1 MDKLLN
7 TSEGLEIQQLIK
19 SLCSNNGQ
27 ERQKARSALVE
38 KGIRSIDFLMEL
50 LNSPKHIYR
59 WEAIKTIEEIN
70 APQSIP
76 IFLDALEDEKSDI
89 RWIAAEGLIN
99 LGKLSVE
106 PLLKRLLEK
115 SESIFV
121 LEGAHHVFIDLKK
134 NKMLPDDF
142 PIDKL
147 LLALKD
153 TGWVENIKSMAHELL
168 GNSKS

>member
-1 MDKLLN
+1 MDKSLN
-7 TSEGLEIQQLIK
+7 TSEDLEMRYLIK
-19 SLCSNNGQ
+19 SICSKNGQ
-27 ERQKARSALVE
+27 ERQKARAALVE
-38 KGIRSIDFLMEL
+38 KGNRSIDFLMEL

-70 APQSIP
+70 DPESIP

-99 LGKLSVE
+99 LGILSVE
-106 PLLKRLLEK
+106 PLLKRLVEK
-115 SESIFV
+115 SEAVFV

-153 TGWVENIKSMAHELL
+153 TDWVENIKSIAHELL
-168 GNSKS
+168 KKHNE

>member
-1 MDKLLN
+1 MDKSLN
-7 TSEGLEIQQLIK
+7 TPEDLEMKQLIGT
-19 SLCSNNGQ
+19 LCSNNGQ

-38 KGIRSIDFLMEL
+38 KGNKSIDFLMEL

-99 LGKLSVE
+99 MGKLSVE

-115 SESIFV
+115 SEVVFV

-147 LLALKD
+147 LFALKD
-153 TGWVENIKSMAHELL
+153 TGWEENIKSIAHELL
-168 GNSKS
+168 ENSKS

>member
-1 MDKLLN
+1 MDKSLN
-7 TSEGLEIQQLIK
+7 TSEDLEIRQLIK
-19 SLCSNNGQ
+19 SLCSNDGL
-27 ERQKARSALVE
+27 ERQNARTALAE
-38 KGIRSIDFLMEL
+38 KGNKSIDFLMEL
-50 LNSPKHIYR
+50 LNSPKHMYR
-59 WEAIKTIEEIN
+59 WEAIKTIKEIN
-70 APQSIP
+70 DPESIP
-76 IFLDALEDEKSDI
+76 IYLNALEDEKSDI

-99 LGKLSVE
+99 MGNLSVE

-115 SESIFV
+115 SEAVFV

-153 TGWVENIKSMAHELL
+153 TGLVENIKSIAHELL
-168 GNSKS
+168 ENSKC